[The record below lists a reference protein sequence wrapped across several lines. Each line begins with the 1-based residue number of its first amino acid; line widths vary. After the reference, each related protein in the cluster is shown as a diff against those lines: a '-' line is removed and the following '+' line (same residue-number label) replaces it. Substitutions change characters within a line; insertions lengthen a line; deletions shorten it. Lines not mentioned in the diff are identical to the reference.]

1 MDVEKYQKFP
11 LSSFLGIVRLFFTKS
26 SSLKLFDDLRQM
38 KNVKAFPW
46 RANPVQLLGFWGA
59 LEETTLTL

>member
-1 MDVEKYQKFP
+1 
-11 LSSFLGIVRLFFTKS
+11 
-26 SSLKLFDDLRQM
+26 M

-59 LEETTLTL
+59 LEENILTL